1 MVWKRK
7 SGVENGE
14 PPRKRGRPRKDA
26 NAVEVKEDGTA
37 AAPLEIQE
45 VSGRR
50 RGSVTI
56 LVCSGLKLL
65 HGLYRMWGEVS
76 LARSD
81 PNTRQQMSL
90 FGK

>member
-14 PPRKRGRPRKDA
+14 PPRKRGRPRKNA

-37 AAPLEIQE
+37 AAPLEIKE

-50 RGSVTI
+50 RRSVTI
-56 LVCSGLKLL
+56 VVCSGLKFCKA
-65 HGLYRMWGEVS
+65 
-76 LARSD
+76 LAWFIQNVGRGISCTIRS
-81 PNTRQQMSL
+81 
-90 FGK
+90 